1 MAKGANKGKDKD
13 LTDEGG
19 WQMAS
24 IRKQRAAYYCLGGK
38 QSSLSTFLITI
49 LSPNTLRVDKKG
61 GGEGDEVEDESKD
74 EGGDTK

>member
-1 MAKGANKGKDKD
+1 
-13 LTDEGG
+13 
-19 WQMAS
+19 MAS

-61 GGEGDEVEDESKD
+61 EGEGDEVEDESRD
-74 EGGDTK
+74 EETWKNTIGDGGGTTP